1 MDAQSSAQ
9 SISPDPRATG
19 KDGASSP
26 ASPRDFKISDIV
38 VGEIDS
44 SGRLIKEVFAKF
56 SDFAIYSAD
65 NRIQV
70 QFSDDAALAR
80 QQNEKIGALQ
90 PYREKLEYFAEEQ
103 GSPAA
108 KYHRQIAVALRLG
121 LLDQTTLA
129 ISVLEDAIQKAVEER
144 ARNSRISFIPA
155 ATLMALPVAGV
166 LLALTT
172 VGNDRDVTFAMAGG
186 ALGAYLSMA
195 IGIRTRALSP
205 EVSSIPNYVDSGLR
219 VAIGILSAGAL
230 LLLLTS
236 GLVSL
241 AAITGIEP
249 TAPDVPLDWRL
260 AMILGFAAGFLERL
274 LPDLLSKNF
283 PADDLQPQP
292 SDLKAQ
298 IATAVAATEL
308 KKKQAD
314 ARNTAAND
322 QGGQILQP
330 G

>member
-1 MDAQSSAQ
+1 MDAQSSTQTVLPAP
-9 SISPDPRATG
+9 SNPGEDFLE
-19 KDGASSP
+19 SS
-26 ASPRDFKISDIV
+26 ASPRKFSVADIAV
-38 VGEIDS
+38 DAKDD
-44 SGRLIKEVFAKF
+44 SGRLIEKVFAKF
-56 SDFAIYSAD
+56 SEFAIYSAD
-65 NRIQV
+65 NRIHI
-70 QFSDDAALAR
+70 QFSDNNDISK

-103 GSPAA
+103 GIPSR

-121 LLDQTTLA
+121 LFDQTTLA

-155 ATLMALPVAGV
+155 ATSIALPVAGV
-166 LLALTT
+166 FLALSS
-172 VGNDRDVTFAMAGG
+172 VGSDKDVTFAMAGG

-205 EVSSIPNYVDSGLR
+205 EVSSFPNLVDSGLR
-219 VAIGILSAGAL
+219 VAIGVLSAGAL

-241 AAITGIEP
+241 AATSGTNPILL
-249 TAPDVPLDWRL
+249 DLPLDWRL
-260 AMILGFAAGFLERL
+260 AMILGFGAGFSERL
-274 LPDLLSKNF
+274 LPDLLSKTF
-283 PADDLQPQP
+283 PGEDPQHQP
-292 SDLKAQ
+292 SDLKEQ
-298 IATAVAATEL
+298 IAAAVAATEI

-314 ARNTAAND
+314 VRNSAAD
-322 QGGQILQP
+322 DLDGQVAQP